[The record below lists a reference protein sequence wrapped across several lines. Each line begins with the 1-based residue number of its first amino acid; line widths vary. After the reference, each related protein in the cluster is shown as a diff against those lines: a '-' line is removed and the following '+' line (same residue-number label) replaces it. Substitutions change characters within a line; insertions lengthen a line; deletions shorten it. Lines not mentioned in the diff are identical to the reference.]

1 MIKLGQHYSEATY
14 MSDMTTDRLPPQAA
28 SRYLA
33 DTYGIAN
40 SVDTLAR
47 GRCVGTGPEF
57 IRIGRAIR
65 YSRTAL
71 DAYARRITSPLMRST
86 HEPAMAEAAAA

>member
-1 MIKLGQHYSEATY
+1 MTNL
-14 MSDMTTDRLPPQAA
+14 TTDRLPPQAA
-28 SRYLA
+28 SQYLS
-33 DTYGIAN
+33 DTHGIAN

-47 GRCVGTGPEF
+47 HRCVGTGPEF

-65 YSRTAL
+65 YSRAAL

-86 HEPAMAEAAAA
+86 RELAMAEAAA